1 MDNFYHVDAH
11 QRSVVDLRLSDDIT
25 VPETIT
31 FDVQQS
37 AQLYATIIFN
47 ASLSDCYSRIVV
59 NAESSA
65 VVSLIIIGA
74 QAEKNVWDIAI
85 NCNGQYAHV
94 SVSIGYVLH
103 NNQSLQLTTQ
113 QTHNAIGCVSSIVSK
128 GVLFEQ
134 SRVDFSGLITID
146 ESGRYAQATLHNK
159 NILASDSAVVRARPQ
174 LEITAHEVSCTH
186 GAASGSLDEQ
196 DLYYVQSRGL
206 DQRSARSI
214 LIQGFIKDIIEA
226 HQFYD
231 QGSIWQEL
239 KNKLS
244 L

>member
-1 MDNFYHVDAH
+1 LDNLYRVDAY
-11 QRSVVDLRLSDDIT
+11 QRSVVDLRLSDGKAIT
-25 VPETIT
+25 ETII
-31 FDVQQS
+31 FDVKQS
-37 AQLYATIIFN
+37 AQLYATIVFN
-47 ASLSDCYSRIVV
+47 ASLSDCHSRIVV

-74 QAEKNVWDIAI
+74 QAEKNVWDIVI
-85 NCNGQYAHV
+85 NCNGQDTHV
-94 SVSIGYVLH
+94 SVSIGYVL
-103 NNQSLQLTTQ
+103 NNHQSLQLTTQ

-128 GVLFEQ
+128 GVLFDMTK
-134 SRVDFSGLITID
+134 VDFSGLITID

-159 NILASDSAVVRARPQ
+159 NILASDAAIVRARPQ

-206 DQRSARSI
+206 DQRSARAL

-231 QGSIWQEL
+231 QGCIWQEL
-239 KNKLS
+239 KNKLT